1 MKMLIM
7 SALGAAALVVGV
19 SLSASAQTAETPV
32 LPDESI
38 TSVPSQKLP
47 IYPVLTS
54 RFTLPI
60 DVRIAKDTSIT
71 TDTPITD
78 QYSKDL
84 TKWSELV
91 RECLKTR
98 PVLVRV
104 VGDETVPFLVNGS
117 EGKLKLNANDK
128 PVCPTT

>member
-1 MKMLIM
+1 MKMRIM
-7 SALGAAALVVGV
+7 SAFGIAALVLGA

-32 LPDESI
+32 LPDETI
-38 TSVPSQKLP
+38 TGVPSQKLP

-54 RFTLPI
+54 RFSLPI

-78 QYSKDL
+78 QYAKDL

-91 RECLKTR
+91 RESLKSK

-104 VGDETVPFLVNGS
+104 VGSETVPFIVNGS
-117 EGKLKLNANDK
+117 EGKIKLNANDK
-128 PVCPTT
+128 PVYPL